1 MDSIEQLESLCKLK
15 DEIEAKQI
23 ETAVLVLKEYGITKL
38 GLWNEEF
45 IDTYEEDVN
54 STRRMPNSLGRSNL
68 ISTWILTRAGMKM
81 SAQAAFLR

>member
-1 MDSIEQLESLCKLK
+1 MATFEGYERR
-15 DEIEAKQI
+15 EAKI
-23 ETAVLVLKEYGITKL
+23 LGVLKEYGITKL